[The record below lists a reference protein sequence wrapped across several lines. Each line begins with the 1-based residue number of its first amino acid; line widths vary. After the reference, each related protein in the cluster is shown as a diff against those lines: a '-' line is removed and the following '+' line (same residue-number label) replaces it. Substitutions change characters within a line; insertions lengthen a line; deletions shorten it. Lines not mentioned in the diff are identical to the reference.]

1 MLSPNPVIKV
11 EDKFGACP
19 THTTKGQMMPLVIVV
34 SNVSGCS
41 ATAGAPVFTV
51 AKTGGMRSIT
61 PLAHLIRSF
70 VGALHAFYS
79 MKRPSL
85 DVLSFDNLTESA
97 LSFLGYE
104 PVLPHAVQFYL
115 HSLSRSCIY
124 LIWCLW

>member
-1 MLSPNPVIKV
+1 MGRSASKGCQRFLV
-11 EDKFGACP
+11 ESY
-19 THTTKGQMMPLVIVV
+19 VV
-34 SNVSGCS
+34 
-41 ATAGAPVFTV
+41 
-51 AKTGGMRSIT
+51 GGYRANQRSIT